1 MRNSSGMV
9 VPSPRLSADNMGDL
23 GYGAGFKPCADWSL
37 AILSGDVGGLHRILN
52 PRDRMARAEQLILP
66 AAMPIAFPYG
76 MSSQNN
82 GVYDAAITPD
92 GNRAAVIT
100 GGRLYRLD
108 SLRAAK
114 AANVVWTHI
123 TAFPYDATLLSNDQD
138 NVTGDF
144 RLNRRKVAF
153 DPVNNNVLVVATKT
167 RLRVSTDSGVTI
179 PQVMTVPAPTVGVAQ
194 TVRQM
199 VDFDPL
205 SPVISGRTA
214 RWAVAVAGSGVYVTQ
229 TGSEA
234 DLTLVFSSVT
244 TFNDMFWDTETAGK
258 LWILA
263 SGTGKNVW
271 SWTPAGG
278 LVNETKYP
286 NDIRRLVIRPG
297 TGGAMQ
303 MAFTQDGKPYVTRNN
318 WVSSFWYQGTGNVR
332 GIASRSPI
340 AAGRLTGLMP
350 GTPIQTT
357 PDGLEVHFATGL
369 GHCFTRWD
377 DIPTIAPTTPGLRTN
392 QFPVIEAGYQGINR
406 LIGMNAKWLRDG
418 RVAYFS
424 HDVQMCISDPEAPFA
439 AISNPSTELG
449 LGYDIDNA
457 IDDPDWYA
465 FSAAPAT
472 APRSGCFDLPGLPA
486 MTTWT
491 NTPVF
496 LGGGIAVRNKGEV
509 TLVGGQNNWPVQ
521 STNADQPT
529 PTWEDCTFTGFAKP
543 AAGTELG
550 FGWSS
555 MNVRL
560 IITVNKLTG
569 ERWCW
574 NYLNPRWGIW
584 RSPDGSAPFAKVLD
598 GVIPSSVL
606 YGTYAAQLL
615 FAPGTHDLYLCARG
629 GGLPYQEPANRIRVS
644 RNAAAFA
651 GTLAPF
657 TDLPTLCNP
666 AAMCFGA
673 AMPGTSYPM
682 LWTMAH
688 RISDQALGIFGSP
701 DGGLTWP
708 IFWPWEWPTVCN
720 SIAADP
726 VKFGRLIVCV
736 HGFGHQLLDLSARDN
751 RRR

>member
-9 VPSPRLSADNMGDL
+9 VPSPRLSADNLGDL

-37 AILSGDVGGLHRILN
+37 AILSGDVGGLHRVFN

-66 AAMPIAFPYG
+66 GKLAAAYPHG
-76 MSSQNN
+76 MGTQNN
-82 GVYDAAITPD
+82 GVYDAAITAD
-92 GNRAAVIT
+92 GTRAATIT

-108 SLRAAK
+108 GLRTAK
-114 AANVVWTHI
+114 AADVVWTHI

-144 RLNRRKVAF
+144 RLNRRKLAF
-153 DPVNNNVLVVATKT
+153 DPVNNDVLVAATKT
-167 RLRVSTDSGVTI
+167 RLQVSTDGGVTM
-179 PQVMTVPAPTVGVAQ
+179 PQVMTVPAPTVGVALA
-194 TVRQM
+194 VRHM

-205 SPVISGRTA
+205 SPVIGWRTA
-214 RWAVAVAGSGVYVTQ
+214 RWAVAIAGSGVYVTQ

-234 DLTLVFSSVT
+234 DLTLVFSAVT
-244 TFNDMFWDTETAGK
+244 RFNDMFWDSEIAGK

-263 SGTGKNVW
+263 GGGGKNVW

-286 NDIRRLVIRPG
+286 NDVRRLAIRPG

-303 MAFTQDGKPYVTRNN
+303 VAFTQDGKPYVTRNN
-318 WVSSFWYQGTGNVR
+318 WVSSFWYQGTANVR
-332 GIASRSPI
+332 GIASRSPL
-340 AAGRLTGLMP
+340 AAGRLTGLIP

-357 PDGLEVHFATGL
+357 PDGQEVHFATGL
-369 GHCFTRWD
+369 GHVYTRWD
-377 DIPTIAPTTPGLRTN
+377 DIPTTAPTSPGTRAN
-392 QFPVIEAGYQGINR
+392 QFPVIEATYQGINR
-406 LIGMNAKWLRDG
+406 LIGWNSKWLRDG

-424 HDVQMCISDPEAPFA
+424 HDVQMCIGDPEAPFSSIA
-439 AISNPSTELG
+439 NPSTDLG

-457 IDDPDWYA
+457 MDDPDWHA
-465 FSAAPAT
+465 FLLQGT
-472 APRSGCFDLPGLPA
+472 RSGCFDLPGLPA

-491 NTPVF
+491 NTPAL

-509 TLVGGQNNWPVQ
+509 TLIGGQNNWPVQ
-521 STNADQPT
+521 SVNAHTTT
-529 PTWEDCTFTGFAKP
+529 PTWQDCTFTGFAKP

-550 FGWSS
+550 FGWNGNN
-555 MNVRL
+555 NVRL

-574 NYLNPRWGIW
+574 NYLNPHWGIW
-584 RSPDGSAPFAKVLD
+584 RSPDGSASFARVVD
-598 GVIPSSVL
+598 GEIPSSGL
-606 YGTYAAQLL
+606 YGGYAAQLL

-629 GGLPYQEPANRIRVS
+629 GGLVYQEPDNRIRVS

-651 GTLAPF
+651 GALARF
-657 TDLPTLCNP
+657 ADLPALCNP
-666 AAMCFGA
+666 AAMGFGA
-673 AMPGTSYPM
+673 PMPGRTYPM
-682 LWTMAH
+682 LWAMAH

-708 IFWPWEWPTVCN
+708 IFWPWPYITTCN
-720 SIAADP
+720 AISADP
-726 VKFGRLIVCV
+726 ARFGRLIVSV
-736 HGFGHQLLDLSARDN
+736 HGFGHQFLDLSARDN